1 MGHVASKGEIQN
13 ANEILFVK
21 PEEIQVYAGQE
32 ILCKCECMF
41 WINLAQGTDNW
52 RVKRESRSNSS
63 VSIKRKTK
71 VRKGEF
77 VGDGYLPA

>member
-1 MGHVASKGEIQN
+1 
-13 ANEILFVK
+13 
-21 PEEIQVYAGQE
+21 
-32 ILCKCECMF
+32 MF

-77 VGDGYLPA
+77 VGDWYLPA